1 MSKTLTPRTL
11 VWAHRGAAA
20 YAPENTLPSFELAA
34 EMKADGCETDVHF
47 SKDGKIMVLHDAK
60 IDRTSNG
67 QGLVTDYT
75 YDELQVFDFGIKTD
89 ARYKGT
95 RIPTMDEV
103 FEVCR
108 RNGMTINVEIK
119 SADPEMPAALD
130 ACAKAHNMQDVFRE

>member
-103 FEVCR
+103 FEAVSY
-108 RNGMTINVEIK
+108 THLTLPTKLEV
-119 SADPEMPAALD
+119 
-130 ACAKAHNMQDVFRE
+130 